1 MLTLCREQ
9 QLEQPFPRAW
19 VAGLRV
25 DFLFA
30 ASGLVVETDGYRYHR
45 TRRAFE
51 RDRER
56 DAILARAGYRT
67 LRFTH
72 RQLTREPAMVADTIT
87 K

>member
-1 MLTLCREQ
+1 M
-9 QLEQPFPRAW
+9 
-19 VAGLRV
+19 
-25 DFLFA
+25 
-30 ASGLVVETDGYRYHR
+30 VVETDGYRYHR

-72 RQLTREPAMVADTIT
+72 RQLTRDPASVAATIRSSA
-87 K
+87 